1 MVWTAVARHF
11 GWVWLIGLIG
21 TGLSG
26 MVWAQSP
33 VRPAQVGMRFVHN
46 YTVEEYKAAD
56 QNWVVIQDLRG
67 VMYFANNNG
76 VLEYDSATWRS
87 ILLPNRSP
95 VRALAMDAQGRVFV
109 GGANELGYLA
119 PDEHGQQQFVSLL
132 EFIPEFAHRFADVLR
147 MYATPDGVF
156 FQTSH
161 FFFIWDGQRMT
172 VLRPALAGDT
182 FSDCQEIN
190 REIFLVEPSRGLVKL
205 VHRTLQP
212 VPGGQWLKEKRLSGL
227 LPMPE
232 GKRLAVVRG
241 EGLLLYD
248 GQSFTPFAPDLSKEL
263 ALWDPLHTLVL
274 PDGRF
279 AMATRIHGV
288 VILRPDGTLDEVID
302 KTAGLQS
309 KLVHF
314 LSLDRNG
321 NLWMALDKGLARA
334 ELISPFT
341 CFDERLGIEDVV
353 QGFTEHAGR
362 YYIATANR
370 LYVLD
375 PQISSPV
382 DSPRLQS
389 IPEPVTNCF
398 GFGAAGN
405 DLFVATENGVF
416 QIEGTT
422 ATKVRGPNENAPAY
436 CFCPSTRYPDR
447 IYVGQRYGVSVLIR
461 KGSTWT
467 EVGKIPDID
476 TRVRFISELPDG
488 SLWLGMNADGVI
500 KVEMGSPPTLESF
513 NPATAPLTIRRFT
526 TSDGLPMMTR
536 IRVVKMSGKILFFSP
551 NGTFEFDE
559 ATQRFSPSTF
569 LSEYSTDSIQFHLS
583 PFLTNAVIHPV
594 QDHLASFLRKPD
606 GQSLQQLVVDRT
618 GTLWGHFH
626 NDVCFRL
633 KPVSGGYQID
643 FESLKRVPAMGFT
656 TMVADSHDTIW
667 FGGTQGL
674 IRVDP
679 RQIKTPPPPISVLVR
694 KILAG
699 NTQELIFGGTTDTG
713 AISTIELPYAANRLR
728 IECALPVFIEEQAT
742 RYQYFLEGSD
752 AGWSEWTTETVKE
765 YTNLH
770 EGRYRVR
777 IRAED
782 APGQPSLETACE
794 FQILP
799 PWYRTWW
806 AYLGYLAGF
815 AWAGMGII
823 RWRVQT
829 LEDQK
834 EALEQ
839 IVVERTQ
846 TVTQQNAELDAIN
859 RQLAENVE
867 QLREAQLETERK
879 NQELQ
884 LKNEELIASQQRA
897 DRIFS
902 ALAQALPGTVLDG
915 KYRLDSKIGE
925 GGFGAVFRGTH
936 LGLNRPIAIKVFKPS
951 HGNDSADAVERFRR
965 EGVSASRLNHPNA
978 VRVLDFGISE
988 QGIAYLV
995 MELLQGHSLYH
1006 EMKLHR
1012 VLSPTRTADIL
1023 VPICSAL
1030 AEAHRLGIIHRDI
1043 KPENIFLNKTPE
1055 GEIVKVV
1062 DFGVAKLAKTE
1073 SGGQLKQLTETGMVV
1088 GTPIYVAP
1096 ERLTSDVFDGK
1107 SDVYSLGIMLFQMLT
1122 GTLPFNPFANNPMQ
1136 VFLAALHIA
1145 PPAPNKINP
1154 KLSSEVSAVV
1164 LSALEKDPNHRP
1176 TARELARAFVKAVNQ
1191 TDMPETSEWI
1201 APNLTSEAERPQ
1213 FVTDPGWNVQTLGGR
1228 TIDHEPTQITEPGS
1242 RTPE

>member
-1 MVWTAVARHF
+1 
-11 GWVWLIGLIG
+11 
-21 TGLSG
+21 
-26 MVWAQSP
+26 
-33 VRPAQVGMRFVHN
+33 
-46 YTVEEYKAAD
+46 
-56 QNWVVIQDLRG
+56 
-67 VMYFANNNG
+67 
-76 VLEYDSATWRS
+76 
-87 ILLPNRSP
+87 
-95 VRALAMDAQGRVFV
+95 
-109 GGANELGYLA
+109 
-119 PDEHGQQQFVSLL
+119 
-132 EFIPEFAHRFADVLR
+132 
-147 MYATPDGVF
+147 
-156 FQTSH
+156 
-161 FFFIWDGQRMT
+161 
-172 VLRPALAGDT
+172 
-182 FSDCQEIN
+182 
-190 REIFLVEPSRGLVKL
+190 
-205 VHRTLQP
+205 
-212 VPGGQWLKEKRLSGL
+212 
-227 LPMPE
+227 
-232 GKRLAVVRG
+232 
-241 EGLLLYD
+241 
-248 GQSFTPFAPDLSKEL
+248 
-263 ALWDPLHTLVL
+263 
-274 PDGRF
+274 
-279 AMATRIHGV
+279 
-288 VILRPDGTLDEVID
+288 
-302 KTAGLQS
+302 
-309 KLVHF
+309 
-314 LSLDRNG
+314 
-321 NLWMALDKGLARA
+321 
-334 ELISPFT
+334 
-341 CFDERLGIEDVV
+341 
-353 QGFTEHAGR
+353 
-362 YYIATANR
+362 
-370 LYVLD
+370 
-375 PQISSPV
+375 
-382 DSPRLQS
+382 
-389 IPEPVTNCF
+389 
-398 GFGAAGN
+398 
-405 DLFVATENGVF
+405 
-416 QIEGTT
+416 
-422 ATKVRGPNENAPAY
+422 
-436 CFCPSTRYPDR
+436 
-447 IYVGQRYGVSVLIR
+447 
-461 KGSTWT
+461 
-467 EVGKIPDID
+467 
-476 TRVRFISELPDG
+476 
-488 SLWLGMNADGVI
+488 
-500 KVEMGSPPTLESF
+500 
-513 NPATAPLTIRRFT
+513 
-526 TSDGLPMMTR
+526 
-536 IRVVKMSGKILFFSP
+536 
-551 NGTFEFDE
+551 
-559 ATQRFSPSTF
+559 
-569 LSEYSTDSIQFHLS
+569 
-583 PFLTNAVIHPV
+583 
-594 QDHLASFLRKPD
+594 
-606 GQSLQQLVVDRT
+606 
-618 GTLWGHFH
+618 
-626 NDVCFRL
+626 
-633 KPVSGGYQID
+633 
-643 FESLKRVPAMGFT
+643 
-656 TMVADSHDTIW
+656 
-667 FGGTQGL
+667 
-674 IRVDP
+674 
-679 RQIKTPPPPISVLVR
+679 
-694 KILAG
+694 
-699 NTQELIFGGTTDTG
+699 
-713 AISTIELPYAANRLR
+713 ANRLR

-770 EGRYRVR
+770 EGQYRVR

-782 APGQPSLETACE
+782 ASGQPSLETACE

-806 AYLGYLAGF
+806 AYLSYLAGF
-815 AWAGMGII
+815 AWVGMGII

-867 QLREAQLETERK
+867 QLRQAQLETERK

-1006 EMKLHR
+1006 EMRLHR

-1154 KLSSEVSAVV
+1154 KLSPEVSAVV
-1164 LSALEKDPNHRP
+1164 LSALEKDPNRRP
-1176 TARELARAFVKAVNQ
+1176 TVRELARAFVKAVNQ

-1213 FVTDPGWNVQTLGGR
+1213 FVTDPGWNVQTLGGPM
-1228 TIDHEPTQITEPGS
+1228 ISHEP
-1242 RTPE
+1242 